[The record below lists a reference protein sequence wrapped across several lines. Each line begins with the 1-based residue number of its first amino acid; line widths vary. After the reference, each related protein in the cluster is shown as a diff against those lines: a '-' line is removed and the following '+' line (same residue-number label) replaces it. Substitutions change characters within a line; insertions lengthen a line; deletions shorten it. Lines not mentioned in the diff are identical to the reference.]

1 MQLVTDI
8 SHTRY
13 LVKADLIKKVQADL
27 IKKKR
32 VVLNEQERA
41 KKEKKG
47 ARDRFGTKS
56 EYVSSVIN
64 EKM

>member
-32 VVLNEQERA
+32 VVLNEQERR
-41 KKEKKG
+41 KKG
-47 ARDRFGTKS
+47 KKRSARSLRD
-56 EYVSSVIN
+56 
-64 EKM
+64 

>member
-32 VVLNEQERA
+32 VVLNEQERGQKRK
-41 KKEKKG
+41 KKEREIASGLK
-47 ARDRFGTKS
+47 AS
-56 EYVSSVIN
+56 
-64 EKM
+64 M